1 MKKIFSI
8 LLLTFA
14 MVLTVSADGLN
25 SEQMSLRQDIFN
37 YLRTN
42 GYNPSIDEDGDIKF
56 VYDDRKHF
64 ISIYANDTD
73 PMYLTL
79 SLGFNYGET
88 FTKEAISQYINE
100 IGFYKAIKL
109 VPFTNHYS
117 FIAEMYLTNAK
128 NFNSTF
134 TKLLDQIKSA
144 ASELVELVEGSSSDS
159 SNSGSNY
166 LTVNQQSAISRT
178 YDADAGSEVF
188 QVSTNASEW
197 ATWGIPTWC
206 TVVDR
211 TATSFRLKYEANTS
225 GITRNDYM
233 KIKAGG
239 QEVRIDIRQEATSS
253 NTVSATIQDITVKHN
268 VTTNG
273 AKGMEILVDFNVR
286 NMLNRTGTCNAYFY
300 TSDGNY
306 ALQDGNNKYK
316 TQSGKVCSTKEFKP
330 PYKSTDYTDLVIF
343 IPYSELHMGSGTHS
357 LKCFISIFDDK
368 GTEIVQSDWIDFTY
382 TY

>member
-1 MKKIFSI
+1 
-8 LLLTFA
+8 

-88 FTKEAISQYINE
+88 FTKEAISQHINE

-188 QVSTNASEW
+188 QVNTNASEW

-225 GITRNDYM
+225 GVTRNDYM